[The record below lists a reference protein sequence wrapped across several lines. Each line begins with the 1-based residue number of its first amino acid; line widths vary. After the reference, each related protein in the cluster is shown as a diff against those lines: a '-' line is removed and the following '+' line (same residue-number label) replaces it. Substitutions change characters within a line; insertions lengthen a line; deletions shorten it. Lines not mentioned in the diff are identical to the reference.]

1 MLHAI
6 SKLPK
11 HNIGDIE
18 WILANEINADAF
30 GANQSYHLLDLLL
43 DWRRDV
49 SGVLQ
54 HRTQVLEVQQKQSIF
69 VGDFEN
75 DVEHAFLGVVQ
86 LKQAPKQ
93 QWAHFRNGRAHWV
106 ALLAEH
112 VPKHHRRGF
121 ASEIV
126 DLKLLRALEDFGI
139 VSARLTE
146 AREVAFHVR
155 HEDRHAAGAEILSE
169 CL

>member
-49 SGVLQ
+49 SEKQMRFVEEENQL
-54 HRTQVLEVQQKQSIF
+54 RFFRVANFRKILESLR
-69 VGDFEN
+69 
-75 DVEHAFLGVVQ
+75 EH
-86 LKQAPKQ
+86 PKQ
-93 QWAHFRNGRAHWV
+93 KYRVNLWRFLHPFISS
-106 ALLAEH
+106 
-112 VPKHHRRGF
+112 K
-121 ASEIV
+121 
-126 DLKLLRALEDFGI
+126 D
-139 VSARLTE
+139 
-146 AREVAFHVR
+146 
-155 HEDRHAAGAEILSE
+155 
-169 CL
+169 